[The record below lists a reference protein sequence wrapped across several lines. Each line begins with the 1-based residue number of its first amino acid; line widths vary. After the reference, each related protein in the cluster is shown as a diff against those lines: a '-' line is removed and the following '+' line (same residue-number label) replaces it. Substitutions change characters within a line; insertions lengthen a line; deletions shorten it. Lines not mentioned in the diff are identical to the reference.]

1 MRRRSFVA
9 GLGAATA
16 WPPFAWSQQPGKVPR
31 LGMLLFNSP
40 QADPIGPLIQGLG
53 ALGYVDGNTIAVE
66 YRYAEG
72 KAERL
77 ANLAVEL
84 VQLKPDV
91 IFAYGG
97 DVAPYAKQATAS
109 IPVVV
114 MVSNDP
120 VQSGLVTSIRQ
131 PGFNITGITLIYDE
145 LAGKMLD
152 LMKEAL
158 PEISHVAVL
167 WNPDHADPEF
177 RETQRV
183 AIARGVELQSLEVR
197 RPSDFDGAFKAAID
211 QRAEG
216 VILVSSRLLLAQRQ
230 KIKEFTIT
238 TRIPAAGNWGDWA
251 AKDGFLFTYGP
262 NTDDAMRGIA
272 TYVNKILRGAR
283 PADLP
288 IERPTR
294 FELVVNAKT
303 AQAFGIKLPDSIITR
318 ADKVIE

>member
-16 WPPFAWSQQPGKVPR
+16 WPPFAWSQQLGKVPR

-53 ALGYVDGNTIAVE
+53 ALGYVDGKTIAVE

-183 AIARGVELQSLEVR
+183 AIARGVKLLSLEVR

-216 VILVSSRLLLAQRQ
+216 LILVSSRLLLAQRQ

-238 TRIPAAGNWGDWA
+238 TRIPAVGNWGDWA
-251 AKDGFLFTYGP
+251 VKDRFLFTYGP

-294 FELVVNAKT
+294 FELVVNAKA

>member
-40 QADPIGPLIQGLG
+40 QGDPIGPLIQGLG
-53 ALGYVDGNTIAVE
+53 ALGYVDGKTIAVE

-131 PGFNITGITLIYDE
+131 PGFIITGITLIYDE

-216 VILVSSRLLLAQRQ
+216 LILVSSRLLLAQRQ

-238 TRIPAAGNWGDWA
+238 TRIPAVGNWGDWA

-262 NTDDAMRGIA
+262 NTDEAMRGIA

>member
-53 ALGYVDGNTIAVE
+53 ALGYVDGKTIAVE

-77 ANLAVEL
+77 ANSAVEL

-216 VILVSSRLLLAQRQ
+216 LILVSSRLLLAQRQ

-238 TRIPAAGNWGDWA
+238 TRIPAVGNWGDWA

>member
-40 QADPIGPLIQGLG
+40 QGDPIGPLIQGLG
-53 ALGYVDGNTIAVE
+53 ALGYVDGKTIAVE

-77 ANLAVEL
+77 TNLAVEL
-84 VQLKPDV
+84 VQLKPDD

-183 AIARGVELQSLEVR
+183 AVARGVELKSLEVR

-211 QRAEG
+211 PRAEG
-216 VILVSSRLLLAQRQ
+216 LILVSSRLLLAQRQ

-238 TRIPAAGNWGDWA
+238 TRIPAVGNWGDWA

>member
-40 QADPIGPLIQGLG
+40 QGDPIGPLIQGLG
-53 ALGYVDGNTIAVE
+53 ALGYVDGKTIAVE

-97 DVAPYAKQATAS
+97 DVAPYAKQATTS

-131 PGFNITGITLIYDE
+131 PGLNITGITLIYDE

-216 VILVSSRLLLAQRQ
+216 LILVSSRLLLAQRQ

-238 TRIPAAGNWGDWA
+238 TRIPAVGNWGDWA
-251 AKDGFLFTYGP
+251 VKDGFLFTYGP
-262 NTDDAMRGIA
+262 NTDDAMRDIA
-272 TYVNKILRGAR
+272 TYVDKILRGR
-283 PADLP
+283 DLQ
-288 IERPTR
+288 ICRSNGR
-294 FELVVNAKT
+294 LASSSSSM
-303 AQAFGIKLPDSIITR
+303 QKLRKRSALGFQIQ
-318 ADKVIE
+318 

>member
-53 ALGYVDGNTIAVE
+53 ALGYVDGKTIAVE

-77 ANLAVEL
+77 ANSAVEL

-216 VILVSSRLLLAQRQ
+216 LILVSSRLLLAQRQ
-230 KIKEFTIT
+230 KIREFTIT
-238 TRIPAAGNWGDWA
+238 TRIPAVGNWGDWA

>member
-53 ALGYVDGNTIAVE
+53 ALGYVDGKTIAVE

-77 ANLAVEL
+77 TNLAVEL

-216 VILVSSRLLLAQRQ
+216 LILVSSRLLLAQRQ

-238 TRIPAAGNWGDWA
+238 TRIPAVGNWGDWA

>member
-53 ALGYVDGNTIAVE
+53 ALGYVDGKTIAVE

-77 ANLAVEL
+77 ANSAVEL

-152 LMKEAL
+152 LMKDAL

-216 VILVSSRLLLAQRQ
+216 LILVSSRLLLAQRQ
-230 KIKEFTIT
+230 KIREFTIT
-238 TRIPAAGNWGDWA
+238 TRIPAVGNWGDWA

-303 AQAFGIKLPDSIITR
+303 AQAFGIKLPDSIIAR

>member
-53 ALGYVDGNTIAVE
+53 ALGYVDGKTIAVE

-158 PEISHVAVL
+158 PEISNVAVL

-216 VILVSSRLLLAQRQ
+216 LILVSSRLLLAQRQ

-238 TRIPAAGNWGDWA
+238 TRIPAVGNWGDWA